1 MSDDIFIKNPNREAA
16 KHPVPY
22 EPEHI
27 RLNKKA
33 IPMCDRMAPEQPANN
48 IIFDKPLQEN
58 NIDDE
63 MFVSVDGKFISSYGA
78 ETEEYNN
85 HIIDNNEFIAPL
97 NILEVKKT
105 LKQEIISKEE
115 NNIPSVGDYI
125 LMVFGKIILTGNFYD
140 IEEKVKSI
148 IYGEDN
154 SFSDKEVKTDD
165 IVVLKRL
172 AIKVGVFIDG

>member
-33 IPMCDRMAPEQPANN
+33 IPMGDRMAPEQPANN

-85 HIIDNNEFIAPL
+85 PPIPPTARGAFRRPALFVSIAARAGPRGNVGTDNNEPL
-97 NILEVKKT
+97 ADHSVT
-105 LKQEIISKEE
+105 PGGSEE
-115 NNIPSVGDYI
+115 
-125 LMVFGKIILTGNFYD
+125 
-140 IEEKVKSI
+140 
-148 IYGEDN
+148 
-154 SFSDKEVKTDD
+154 
-165 IVVLKRL
+165 
-172 AIKVGVFIDG
+172 